1 MKKSIKFL
9 FLILFIANGSTL
21 TAQKKNITL
30 EDIWAKGTFRSQSVQ
45 NINWMKDGAFY
56 SALENGKIIKHQV
69 TDGAAVETL
78 FDQASGV
85 ENLGKKLDMED
96 YSMSSDE
103 QKILI
108 SAEGEP
114 IYRRSSR
121 EENYVYDLKTKKIAQ
136 LS

>member
-1 MKKSIKFL
+1 
-9 FLILFIANGSTL
+9 
-21 TAQKKNITL
+21 
-30 EDIWAKGTFRSQSVQ
+30 
-45 NINWMKDGAFY
+45 MKDGAFY
-56 SALENGKIIKHQV
+56 SASENGKIIKHQV

-78 FDQASGV
+78 FDQAIGV

-121 EENYVYDLKTKKIAQ
+121 EEIYVYDLKTKKIAQ
-136 LS
+136 LSKGGKQMFATFSPDGSKVAFVRLNNLYMEIGRASCRERVLMPV

>member
-1 MKKSIKFL
+1 
-9 FLILFIANGSTL
+9 
-21 TAQKKNITL
+21 
-30 EDIWAKGTFRSQSVQ
+30 
-45 NINWMKDGAFY
+45 
-56 SALENGKIIKHQV
+56 
-69 TDGAAVETL
+69 
-78 FDQASGV
+78 
-85 ENLGKKLDMED
+85 MED

-136 LS
+136 LSKGGKQMFATFSPDGS